1 MSWEPIAIFACGCRV
16 MRGGDTEYFLSIT
29 ICHSHAASNEG
40 PVTKYVETV
49 ETLGRLWAWAEQTPV
64 AG

>member
-1 MSWEPIAIFACGCRV
+1 
-16 MRGGDTEYFLSIT
+16 MRGGDAPCTFLTIT

-49 ETLGRLWAWAEQTPV
+49 EALGRLWAWAEQTPV